1 MCIFVLFLGFK
12 PAYRLTFTAKFNYLM
27 KLFIYAAT
35 AVLVLAQC
43 TTTEPETVEKNVNFE
58 VTTKLMPYLITA
70 EDSVHSAKI
79 TLSSD
84 VDTVVNYVAT
94 LTYQGVMYRD
104 SLPFTL
110 TAGLPVNGQIIF
122 SECPIAAGEKPTLT
136 STLKPLD

>member
-1 MCIFVLFLGFK
+1 
-12 PAYRLTFTAKFNYLM
+12 M